1 MRGPSSNR
9 SYLISANPLAMAMSV
24 VEIAEANIIKKVI
37 DTALANE
44 IKEEADNAE
53 LVTAE

>member
-1 MRGPSSNR
+1 
-9 SYLISANPLAMAMSV
+9 MAMSV